1 MKAAVL
7 FIELNRCFLGTL
19 RVLQKYW
26 LTKFEVNTKLSWW
39 YISYWDRNC
48 ILLFLNSIIFAEVII
63 WEGLLLCHLIYQFMT
78 VWIRQ
83 LLAILCAFFLL
94 EFYYGESKCSSP
106 ITAQYSHLVNT
117 SNFLQY
123 SNLICLALPVKA
135 FPLWLLLNFLCK
147 AQRCILL
154 FFLALS
160 RCKCSSAFLQY
171 FRIWTS

>member
-1 MKAAVL
+1 
-7 FIELNRCFLGTL
+7 
-19 RVLQKYW
+19 
-26 LTKFEVNTKLSWW
+26 
-39 YISYWDRNC
+39 
-48 ILLFLNSIIFAEVII
+48 
-63 WEGLLLCHLIYQFMT
+63 MT

-171 FRIWTS
+171 FRIWTSQCSAVFPPVLVPLALWFQLTLMQVIQNFFSLVLDINLTLLS